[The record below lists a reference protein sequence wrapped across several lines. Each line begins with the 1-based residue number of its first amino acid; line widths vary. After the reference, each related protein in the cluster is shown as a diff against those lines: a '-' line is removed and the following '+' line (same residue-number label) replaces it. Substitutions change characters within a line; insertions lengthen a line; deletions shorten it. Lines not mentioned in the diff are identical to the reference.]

1 MQGYIKLHRSIL
13 DNTIFKCK
21 PFSKGQAWITLLLL
35 TNHKEGY
42 INVKNGELIK
52 IERGE
57 CGYSVLALADLF
69 GWSRGKVKRFLELL
83 KSEKMI
89 HQKTIANRTII
100 SIINYDNYQN
110 DTVNSTV
117 NSTVNGH
124 LTVHQT
130 GINNNDKN
138 DNNEK
143 NDNKFIND
151 KIISI
156 KKTDPYINPTK
167 KYFTDKAKEILGFK
181 PYLDASMCNKLIELS
196 AEIDDFQ
203 ETIPIVLEKIKNKK
217 WKFADGSK
225 DVTVNWLLKDSNYTS
240 VLNGAFDFE
249 TREEIVARLEK
260 AELER
265 RRKYADSNSN

>member
-1 MQGYIKLHRSIL
+1 MGKKRFTDTDKFNNVWYRKLPLLQKCIWEYLLAECNHAGILENLDLEMMTFKIGAEVTQEDLKVFEDRIIFIKPDVLFIPKFIQFQYGTL
-13 DNTIFKCK
+13 N
-21 PFSKGQAWITLLLL
+21 PQSKVHI
-35 TNHKEGY
+35 
-42 INVKNGELIK
+42 
-52 IERGE
+52 
-57 CGYSVLALADLF
+57 SVL
-69 GWSRGKVKRFLELL
+69 RELEKYGIDRVSIEYPKSIDTL
-83 KSEKMI
+83 KDKNKNI
-89 HQKTIANRTII
+89 YKD
-100 SIINYDNYQN
+100 INKDINKP
-110 DTVNSTV
+110 
-117 NSTVNGH
+117 
-124 LTVHQT
+124 
-130 GINNNDKN
+130 INNN
-138 DNNEK
+138 
-143 NDNKFIND
+143 IV
-151 KIISI
+151 SI

-167 KYFTDKAKEILGFK
+167 KHFIDKAKEILGFK
-181 PYLDASMCNKLIELS
+181 PYLDAMMCKKLLELS